1 MSDELVMIDTNVI
14 SEATKSEPR
23 KDWGEWIDA
32 HPRLAIP
39 FPVWSE
45 IQLGISSLTTNPK
58 KRAELEDWLADLRA
72 SEYFAPP
79 MNEEVALLYGEMM
92 ACKPLNHLW
101 MTVPSKNKIKVKS
114 DLLIAAIAIV
124 HSLPFATY
132 DIVDFGRIDSY
143 FKMLKLIYPGV
154 PPLMLPDPDDVKS
167 CRVQKTRELQI
178 GSYCWPSDRDEPERS
193 PPTQKL
199 CEGQHR
205 NDGNGARIINHRVS
219 NHVWQIIPAKF

>member
-14 SEATKSEPR
+14 SEATKDEPR

-58 KRAELEDWLADLRA
+58 KRAELEDWLAELRA
-72 SEYFAPP
+72 SEYVAPP

-92 ACKPLNHLW
+92 ACKPLSHLW

-143 FKMLKLIYPGV
+143 FKMPKLIYPGV
-154 PPLMLPDPDDVKS
+154 PPLILPKPAGVTSRRRKAAANAREVYSTEEAADPAFRNIEVGSVIEPCSPQCHSGRERLEALRSLIRDV
-167 CRVQKTRELQI
+167 
-178 GSYCWPSDRDEPERS
+178 
-193 PPTQKL
+193 
-199 CEGQHR
+199 
-205 NDGNGARIINHRVS
+205 VS
-219 NHVWQIIPAKF
+219 AA